1 MTLPEGWESLVLDD
15 VATIKARIGWRGLKA
30 SEYAESGPYLIAGK
44 HIRNGHISW
53 SECDHLTQDR
63 YDESHEIQLQNND
76 VILSKDGTIG
86 IAAFINDLPGP
97 ATINGTM
104 MLLRPEQKKLRGD
117 YLFQYLQGERFKK
130 LVQDRI
136 SGGSIPHIF
145 QRDMKQLP
153 ISLPPIWEQQKIAGI
168 LGAVDEAIEA
178 TRAVIGQT
186 GRVKSALMTD
196 LLTRGLPGRHKQ
208 FKLSPLG
215 EIPADWEV
223 VDMGSLAAP
232 YKGSSTIGPF
242 GSNLVM
248 SDYKDAGVPVIFVRD
263 VKAGRFLYVSKVYV
277 SAEKAKELSAH
288 TARPGDLIATKMGI
302 PPCVACVY
310 PEKAEE
316 AVITADIIRLTP
328 DLKKTS
334 SEWLATFLNS
344 DRGKEEV
351 KKITGGQTRPKITL
365 RDFRSIKTALPSM
378 DEQERILSVLSGTEE
393 SIRSSTIRLEQLQLL
408 KSALMQILLT
418 GKVRVPVIESK
429 KYKEAANG

>member
-215 EIPADWEV
+215 EIPADWEIKTLEEIASV
-223 VDMGSLAAP
+223 ERGKFSVRPRNDPAYYGGEIPFIQTGDVTKSDLFLAGHSQTLNE
-232 YKGSSTIGPF
+232 KGLSVSRLFPVGTIFITIAANIG
-242 GSNLVM
+242 
-248 SDYKDAGVPVIFVRD
+248 D
-263 VKAGRFLYVSKVYV
+263 VA
-277 SAEKAKELSAH
+277 LSEY
-288 TARPGDLIATKMGI
+288 D
-302 PPCVACVY
+302 VACPDSVVGII
-310 PEKAEE
+310 PN
-316 AVITADIIRLTP
+316 ADTDKIWLLHALM
-328 DLKKTS
+328 LKKD
-334 SEWLATFLNS
+334 FLNS
-344 DRGKEEV
+344 EATQNAQKNINLQNLRPLLLAVPSISEQ
-351 KKITGGQTRPKITL
+351 KKIGEGLINIHEKI
-365 RDFRSIKTALPSM
+365 ALNKKK
-378 DEQERILSVLSGTEE
+378 
-393 SIRSSTIRLEQLQLL
+393 LEQLIRF
-408 KSALMQILLT
+408 KGALMQALLT
-418 GKVRVPVIESK
+418 GKVRVPVIENK